1 MTNSTSLIRSAYLDS
16 VDDLCRRNHIVS
28 PFKAMPGEGKRA
40 SVTYYA
46 DLGIIGSEIE
56 CEAHYILER
65 DERGLYPVI
74 LQLIVR
80 DKKCGLYG
88 RDIYGDHIKQ
98 DVEDELVSLAAEK
111 EGL

>member
-1 MTNSTSLIRSAYLDS
+1 MNSIEAIKQAYVGSVNDLARSNGIA
-16 VDDLCRRNHIVS
+16 S
-28 PFKAMPGEGKRA
+28 PFKPLPTEGKRA
-40 SVTYYA
+40 EVTYYA

-65 DERGLYPVI
+65 DERGLYPGI

-88 RDIYGDHIKQ
+88 RDIYGDRINQ